1 MSFGFETLFSS
12 PSPWETGMI
21 SETNKTHGSPFHGRP
36 HKKMI
41 ESTITTTQ
49 TTVMYMACKHEMVN
63 WPKWFDQN
71 PQTSHHINCCRH
83 EYMTATTDSRNHCSQ
98 KITQNKFTSFKFQV
112 SQINCF
118 TFPKQQKP
126 QNRKLSLQI
135 PQKIMQTSRC
145 TNSAVSF
152 QFRIVSNYLVRPNWI
167 QKHFTGAIPQD
178 IALNSR

>member
-1 MSFGFETLFSS
+1 MQHHAASCNIMYKKLKLSKVSQNSRCFQHTGIPRTLRWLTIQNKMSFGFETRFSS

-36 HKKMI
+36 HEKMI
-41 ESTITTTQ
+41 ESTIIATQ

-98 KITQNKFTSFKFQV
+98 KNTQNKFTSFKFQV

-135 PQKIMQTSRC
+135 PPK
-145 TNSAVSF
+145 
-152 QFRIVSNYLVRPNWI
+152 
-167 QKHFTGAIPQD
+167 K
-178 IALNSR
+178 